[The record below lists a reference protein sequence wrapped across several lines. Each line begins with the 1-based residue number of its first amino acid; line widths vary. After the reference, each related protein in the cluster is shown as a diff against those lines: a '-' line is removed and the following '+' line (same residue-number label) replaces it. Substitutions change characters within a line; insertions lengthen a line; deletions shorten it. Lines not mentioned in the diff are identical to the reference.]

1 MRVVVVGLGVQG
13 RKRLTIAGADAVAT
27 VDPVVAGADYRR
39 IEDVPGDAYEAALVC
54 VPDGEKPS
62 LLEYLLSRGKH
73 VLVEKPLLADRNESL
88 ARLKELALANGAA
101 CYTAYNHRF
110 EPHILRL
117 KQLLDRRELGTLY
130 LARFFY
136 GNGTARD
143 VRNSAW
149 RDQGLGVLADLG
161 SHLLDWSVFLFG
173 RPDPAVQVWGS
184 HRFEN
189 RSFDHVHFGFEG
201 QPALEFEVTLL
212 SWRNSFRADV
222 FGELG
227 SAHIDSLCKWGPS
240 VFTSRRRVLPSGR
253 PDEEAHTL
261 VCADPTWQSEY
272 DHFKTLCDRPET
284 NIDTDIWIN
293 SVLRDA
299 AGKVGIELQ

>member
-1 MRVVVVGLGVQG
+1 MKVVIVGLGIQG
-13 RKRLTIAGADAVAT
+13 RKRLKIAGPDAVAT
-27 VDPVVAGADYRR
+27 VDPVVAGADHRS
-39 IEDVPGDAYEAALVC
+39 IEDVPGDAYDAALVC
-54 VPDGEKPS
+54 VPDREKLK
-62 LLEYLLSRGKH
+62 LLEYLLSNGKH
-73 VLVEKPLLADRNESL
+73 VLVEKPLLAAANESL
-88 ARLKELALANGAA
+88 ARLKELAVAKRVA

-143 VRNSAW
+143 VRDSAW
-149 RDQGLGVLADLG
+149 RDQGLGVLPDLG

-173 RPDPAVQVWGS
+173 RRDSDVQVWGC

-189 RSFDHVHFGFEG
+189 RAFDHFRFGFEG
-201 QPALEFEVTLL
+201 QPALDFEVTLL

-222 FGELG
+222 IGELG
-227 SAHIDSLCKWGPS
+227 SIHIESLCKWGPS
-240 VFTSRRRVLPSGR
+240 VFTLRKRVLPSGR

-261 VCADPTWQSEY
+261 VCADPTWQIEY
-272 DHFKTLCDRPET
+272 EHFKALCRQPET

-293 SVLRDA
+293 SVLHDA
-299 AGKVGIELQ
+299 AAKVGVELQ